1 MRGFP
6 QNAVCVVG
14 LSKAPSQNPITFVH
28 QSLIGSFVVDNTT
41 GRIYAVQFNTICG
54 ITICGI
60 TSNFLEEQLVGLSLL
75 SDMEEMRKRIM
86 TRYLGDSRKA
96 IIVIL
101 RDAAAKLRERQTSA
115 Q

>member
-14 LSKAPSQNPITFVH
+14 LSKAPSQNPIPFVH

-54 ITICGI
+54 IT
-60 TSNFLEEQLVGLSLL
+60 SNFLEELLVGLSLL

>member
-1 MRGFP
+1 
-6 QNAVCVVG
+6 
-14 LSKAPSQNPITFVH
+14 
-28 QSLIGSFVVDNTT
+28 
-41 GRIYAVQFNTICG
+41 
-54 ITICGI
+54 
-60 TSNFLEEQLVGLSLL
+60 
-75 SDMEEMRKRIM
+75 MEEMRKRIM

>member
-41 GRIYAVQFNTICG
+41 
-54 ITICGI
+54 CGI

-101 RDAAAKLRERQTSA
+101 RDAAAKLRERQVLA
-115 Q
+115 

>member
-54 ITICGI
+54 IT
-60 TSNFLEEQLVGLSLL
+60 SNFLEELL

>member
-1 MRGFP
+1 MQFALSGFP
-6 QNAVCVVG
+6 RRPAKIRSPLCI
-14 LSKAPSQNPITFVH
+14 NP
-28 QSLIGSFVVDNTT
+28 
-41 GRIYAVQFNTICG
+41 
-54 ITICGI
+54 CGI

>member
-14 LSKAPSQNPITFVH
+14 LSKAPSQNQITFVH

-41 GRIYAVQFNTICG
+41 GRIYAVQFN
-54 ITICGI
+54 TICGI

-101 RDAAAKLRERQTSA
+101 RDAAAKLRERQVRA
-115 Q
+115 

>member
-1 MRGFP
+1 MRGSP

-54 ITICGI
+54 IT
-60 TSNFLEEQLVGLSLL
+60 SNFLEEQLVGLSLL
-75 SDMEEMRKRIM
+75 SDMEKMRKRIM

>member
-54 ITICGI
+54 IT
-60 TSNFLEEQLVGLSLL
+60 SNFLEEQLVGLSLL

-86 TRYLGDSRKA
+86 TPLPWRFPKGYYCDPARCGSETA
-96 IIVIL
+96 
-101 RDAAAKLRERQTSA
+101 
-115 Q
+115 

>member
-54 ITICGI
+54 IT
-60 TSNFLEEQLVGLSLL
+60 SNFLEEQLVGLSLL
-75 SDMEEMRKRIM
+75 SDMASENLLFLFCSLVCLSLSPLCESP
-86 TRYLGDSRKA
+86 D
-96 IIVIL
+96 
-101 RDAAAKLRERQTSA
+101 ENRQGF
-115 Q
+115 

>member
-14 LSKAPSQNPITFVH
+14 LSKAPSQKPITFVH

-41 GRIYAVQFNTICG
+41 GRIYAVQFN
-54 ITICGI
+54 TICGI

>member
-14 LSKAPSQNPITFVH
+14 LSKASSQNPITFVH

-54 ITICGI
+54 IT
-60 TSNFLEEQLVGLSLL
+60 SNFLEEQLVGLSLLSLL

>member
-1 MRGFP
+1 
-6 QNAVCVVG
+6 
-14 LSKAPSQNPITFVH
+14 
-28 QSLIGSFVVDNTT
+28 
-41 GRIYAVQFNTICG
+41 
-54 ITICGI
+54 
-60 TSNFLEEQLVGLSLL
+60 
-75 SDMEEMRKRIM
+75 M

>member
-41 GRIYAVQFNTICG
+41 GRIYAVQFNTVTDGPFCRK
-54 ITICGI
+54 TD
-60 TSNFLEEQLVGLSLL
+60 GLFC
-75 SDMEEMRKRIM
+75 RP
-86 TRYLGDSRKA
+86 
-96 IIVIL
+96 
-101 RDAAAKLRERQTSA
+101 
-115 Q
+115 

>member
-14 LSKAPSQNPITFVH
+14 LSKAPSQNPITFVL

-54 ITICGI
+54 IT
-60 TSNFLEEQLVGLSLL
+60 SNFLEEQLVGLSLL
-75 SDMEEMRKRIM
+75 SDMEEMRERIM

-101 RDAAAKLRERQTSA
+101 RDAAAKLRERQVLA
-115 Q
+115 

>member
-1 MRGFP
+1 M
-6 QNAVCVVG
+6 
-14 LSKAPSQNPITFVH
+14 
-28 QSLIGSFVVDNTT
+28 
-41 GRIYAVQFNTICG
+41 QFN
-54 ITICGI
+54 TICGI

-101 RDAAAKLRERQTSA
+101 RDAAVKLRERQTSA

>member
-28 QSLIGSFVVDNTT
+28 QSLICSFVVDNTT
-41 GRIYAVQFNTICG
+41 GRIYAVQFN
-54 ITICGI
+54 TICGI

>member
-1 MRGFP
+1 M
-6 QNAVCVVG
+6 
-14 LSKAPSQNPITFVH
+14 H

-41 GRIYAVQFNTICG
+41 GRIYAVQFN
-54 ITICGI
+54 TICGI

-101 RDAAAKLRERQTSA
+101 RDAAVKLRERQTSA

>member
-54 ITICGI
+54 IT
-60 TSNFLEEQLVGLSLL
+60 SNFLEEQLVGL

>member
-14 LSKAPSQNPITFVH
+14 LSKAPSQNPIT
-28 QSLIGSFVVDNTT
+28 LDNTT
-41 GRIYAVQFNTICG
+41 GRIYAVQFN
-54 ITICGI
+54 TICGI

>member
-14 LSKAPSQNPITFVH
+14 LSKAPSQYPITFVH

-41 GRIYAVQFNTICG
+41 GRIYAVQFN
-54 ITICGI
+54 TICGI

>member
-28 QSLIGSFVVDNTT
+28 QSLIDSFVVDNTT
-41 GRIYAVQFNTICG
+41 GRIYAVQFN
-54 ITICGI
+54 TICGI

>member
-14 LSKAPSQNPITFVH
+14 LSKAPSQTPITFVH

-54 ITICGI
+54 IT
-60 TSNFLEEQLVGLSLL
+60 SNFLEEQLVGLSLL
-75 SDMEEMRKRIM
+75 SDMEEMRERIM

-101 RDAAAKLRERQTSA
+101 RDAAAKLRERQVLA
-115 Q
+115 

>member
-14 LSKAPSQNPITFVH
+14 LSKAPSQNPIPFVH

-41 GRIYAVQFNTICG
+41 GRIYAVHFN
-54 ITICGI
+54 TICGI

-101 RDAAAKLRERQTSA
+101 RDAAVKLRERQTSA

>member
-1 MRGFP
+1 M
-6 QNAVCVVG
+6 
-14 LSKAPSQNPITFVH
+14 
-28 QSLIGSFVVDNTT
+28 
-41 GRIYAVQFNTICG
+41 QFN
-54 ITICGI
+54 TICGI

-101 RDAAAKLRERQTSA
+101 RDAAAKLRERQVLA
-115 Q
+115 

>member
-41 GRIYAVQFNTICG
+41 GRIYAMQFN
-54 ITICGI
+54 TICGI

-101 RDAAAKLRERQTSA
+101 RDAAVKLRERQTSA

>member
-1 MRGFP
+1 M
-6 QNAVCVVG
+6 
-14 LSKAPSQNPITFVH
+14 
-28 QSLIGSFVVDNTT
+28 
-41 GRIYAVQFNTICG
+41 QFN
-54 ITICGI
+54 TICGI

>member
-28 QSLIGSFVVDNTT
+28 QYLIGSFVVDNTT
-41 GRIYAVQFNTICG
+41 GRIYAVQFN
-54 ITICGI
+54 TICGI

-101 RDAAAKLRERQTSA
+101 RDAAAKLRERQVLA
-115 Q
+115 

>member
-6 QNAVCVVG
+6 QNAVCVAG
-14 LSKAPSQNPITFVH
+14 LSKAPSQNSITFVH

-54 ITICGI
+54 IT
-60 TSNFLEEQLVGLSLL
+60 SNFLEEQLVGLSLL
-75 SDMEEMRKRIM
+75 SDMEEMRERIM

-101 RDAAAKLRERQTSA
+101 RDAAAKLRERQVPA
-115 Q
+115 

>member
-14 LSKAPSQNPITFVH
+14 LSKAPSHNPITFVH

-41 GRIYAVQFNTICG
+41 GRIYAVQFN
-54 ITICGI
+54 TICGI

-86 TRYLGDSRKA
+86 TRYLGNSRKA

>member
-14 LSKAPSQNPITFVH
+14 LSKAPSQNPINFVH

-54 ITICGI
+54 IT
-60 TSNFLEEQLVGLSLL
+60 SNFLEEQLVGLSLL
-75 SDMEEMRKRIM
+75 SDMEEMRERIM

-101 RDAAAKLRERQTSA
+101 RDAAAKLRERQVLA
-115 Q
+115 

>member
-14 LSKAPSQNPITFVH
+14 LSKAPSRNPITFVH

-54 ITICGI
+54 IT
-60 TSNFLEEQLVGLSLL
+60 SNFLEEQLVGLSLL
-75 SDMEEMRKRIM
+75 SDMEEMRERIM

-101 RDAAAKLRERQTSA
+101 RDAAAKLRERQVLA
-115 Q
+115 